1 MAGKKCKI
9 DREIKVHVSEA
20 IDVEDVT
27 IHGVVTELSPIKRVS
42 E

>member
-9 DREIKVHVSEA
+9 DREINVSEA

-27 IHGVVTELSPIKRVS
+27 IHGVVTELSPVKR